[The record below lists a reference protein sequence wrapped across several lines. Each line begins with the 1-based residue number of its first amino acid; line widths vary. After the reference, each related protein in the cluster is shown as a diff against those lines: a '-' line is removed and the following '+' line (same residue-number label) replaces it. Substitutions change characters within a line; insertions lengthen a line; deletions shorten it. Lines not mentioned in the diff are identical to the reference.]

1 MVHLEFKTIKPILT
15 TNSLKSKYDIL
26 ISCSLFKMKE
36 SYKNFKGDYLNKFLK
51 WIPYVPKNSYIRLYI
66 DSSVIEDPNFQQ
78 IIDANISNLEIVQFY
93 SEDFF
98 IPSDIENKFS
108 SMENS
113 FPLGYHDGTFG
124 SIIRFYPL
132 FVKPDVKYI
141 WITDVDM
148 SPKFF
153 DYKNIKALQ
162 MNNAKV
168 LYHSKSCYDKPW
180 TEGIRYPVIAS
191 KIIMNSKIELNKAN
205 FTRYLN
211 DILKGKYKTI
221 FNTIKK
227 KFEEEG
233 AKQAFKDIHYFPYGF
248 DELFLNKYLHPIF
261 QNYRRVIIFEM
272 VLDTFLKEKIVEIP
286 NKDKKLII
294 STYFKSWEWKLK
306 PYEYKVLL
314 KNNEHIFNQ
323 VKNIDFTKLNSKKVK
338 VLELCKRD
346 YEENKKFINVSEG
359 GFDNGVSLVLVKKA
373 NEV

>member
-1 MVHLEFKTIKPILT
+1 MVHLEFKTIKPIQT
-15 TNSLKSKYDIL
+15 SLKYDIL

-36 SYKNFKGDYLNKFLK
+36 SYKDFKRDYVDRILK
-51 WIPYVPKNSYIRLYI
+51 WLLLIPRNTCVRLYI
-66 DSSVIEDPNFQQ
+66 DASVLEDIHFQS
-78 IIDANISNLEIVQFY
+78 ILKLNNPHLEIIQFY

-98 IPSDIENKFS
+98 ILSDRQISGQE
-108 SMENS
+108 
-113 FPLGYHDGTFG
+113 FPLGHHDGTFG

-132 FVKPDVKYI
+132 FVKPNVKYV
-141 WITDVDM
+141 WVTDADI
-148 SPKFF
+148 SPKFV

-180 TEGIRYPVIAS
+180 AEGVRYPVIAS
-191 KIIMNSKIELNKAN
+191 KIILNTSIDLNKAN

-211 DILKGKYKTI
+211 DILKGKYKPM

-261 QNYRRVIIFEM
+261 EQYRRVIIFEM
-272 VLDTFLKEKIVEIP
+272 VLDTFLKEKLAEIP
-286 NKDKKLII
+286 KKDKKLIV

-306 PYEYKVLL
+306 PHEYKVLV

-323 VKNIDFTKLNSKKVK
+323 VKDIDFIKLNSKKVK

-346 YEENKKFINVSEG
+346 YEENKEFINISVG
-359 GFDNGVSLVLVKKA
+359 GFDNGVSLALVKKA